1 MDLNRLYSDHQAA
14 RMRAD
19 TAISD
24 GFRDQC
30 LTDAA
35 RLAGEIAKFQ
45 ISLGAAAALAWTA
58 RASKDALEVR
68 LSPVSA
74 VGQES

>member
-19 TAISD
+19 TAISE
-24 GFRDQC
+24 GFRDRC
-30 LTDAA
+30 LSDAA
-35 RLAGEIAKFQ
+35 RLAGEIAQFQ

-58 RASKDALEVR
+58 KASKEALQASVPPAGIR
-68 LSPVSA
+68 S
-74 VGQES
+74 